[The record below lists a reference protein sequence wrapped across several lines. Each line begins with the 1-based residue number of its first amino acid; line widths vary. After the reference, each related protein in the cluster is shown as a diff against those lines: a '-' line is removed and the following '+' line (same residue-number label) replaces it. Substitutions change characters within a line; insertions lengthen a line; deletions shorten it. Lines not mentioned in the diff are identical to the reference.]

1 LGKLAVGSKKKLVSD
16 TPVRHLPLWVK
27 APMQTE
33 GSIDPLG
40 YSIESDAIATLL
52 LPGVTVQ
59 TRRARYLSFFC
70 WAVQKCGNDQ
80 RAIDR
85 WEIALSVGEHLRHG
99 KDTSCPFFGSGILNE
114 RQYPLNE
121 ALPRQLHVQTARLLY
136 SGFARSCGL
145 IQDSKGLSST
155 GAKLAKSFAQR
166 VPGSLPKTI
175 SKCEGM
181 PCLSEIGA
189 NEAKYL
195 YRALFEDTKEGEAR
209 LATYK
214 AVGKTGWR
222 LVRKAGRREL
232 LKQYLAPPS
241 AGDDSAALLHKAAI
255 LELEALPLTR
265 LFLEL
270 YNDRTFTGVIPSKA
284 RFNAFAIGTTRNGLL
299 SDLAAHLRKA
309 KSLGRD
315 ISDELKDPLTFSRV
329 KAYIL
334 QKHRE
339 VAKPDDPWV
348 SDNWEQRRRGLMP
361 SQPPDLHL
369 YRLEAFSSLLADIGE
384 I

>member
-1 LGKLAVGSKKKLVSD
+1 VGKLAVGSKKKLASYA
-16 TPVRHLPLWVK
+16 PIRHLPLWVK
-27 APMQTE
+27 APMQIE

-40 YSIESDAIATLL
+40 YSVESDALAALL

-59 TRRARYLSFFC
+59 TSRARYLSFLC
-70 WAVQKCGNDQ
+70 WAIQKCGNDQ

-99 KDTSCPFFGSGILNE
+99 KDTSCSFLGSGILNQ
-114 RQYPLNE
+114 RQYPLNDP
-121 ALPRQLHVQTARLLY
+121 LPRQLHVQSARLLY
-136 SGFARSCGL
+136 SGLARSCGL
-145 IQDSKGLSST
+145 IQDNRGLSST
-155 GAKLAKSFAQR
+155 GAKLAKYFAHS
-166 VPGSLPKTI
+166 VLASLPKKL
-175 SKCEGM
+175 SKCAGM

-195 YRALFEDTKEGEAR
+195 YRALFEDTKDGEAR

-222 LVRKAGRREL
+222 LVQKAGRKEL

-241 AGDDSAALLHKAAI
+241 SGDNSAAFLHEAAI

-284 RFNAFAIGTTRNGLL
+284 PFNAFVIRTTRNGLL

-309 KSLGRD
+309 KNLGRD
-315 ISDELKDPLTFSRV
+315 ISNELQDPLTFSRV
-329 KAYIL
+329 KASIL

-361 SQPPDLHL
+361 SQPPDVHL